1 MPKML
6 LFTLLCALSCA
17 TIAESRQITDMAGRT
32 VTVPDTIKRVFTG
45 SPPATYMLYALD
57 PTLLVGI
64 NYKVREDEIRF
75 LRPEIARLPVI
86 GGFFGQGKSINMEVL
101 LQHKPDVVVIWS
113 TLGQKYDEQF
123 VEKLNKAGIPTVFVN
138 LDRLE
143 NYPDAFLF
151 LGNLLDRKERARK
164 LADYARDTFKSVA
177 KVVTAIPEK
186 ERLRIYYAE
195 SPDGLA
201 TERESSWH
209 AELIPL
215 AGGRNVHKGEPQF
228 ESGGMEKVSMEQV
241 LIYDPEAI
249 ITHDRAFY
257 DSLAKDRRWQ
267 GIRAVKSRRVYL
279 IPRIPFNWFDR
290 PPSFMRLLG
299 IRWLANQMYPKQY
312 PLDIQAV
319 TKHFYKL
326 FLGVELG
333 NSDVREIL
341 SR

>member
-1 MPKML
+1 MFRIFL
-6 LFTLLCALSCA
+6 LTLLCALSCA
-17 TIAESRQITDMAGRT
+17 TVVEARQITDMAGRT
-32 VTVPDTIKRVFTG
+32 VTVPDTIRRVFTA
-45 SPPATYMLYALD
+45 SPPATYMLYAVD
-57 PTLLVGI
+57 PTLLVGV
-64 NYKVREDEIRF
+64 NFKFREEEKRF

-86 GGFFGQGKSINMEVL
+86 GGFFGQGKSVNMEVL

-113 TLGQKYDEQF
+113 TLGQKADELF
-123 VEKLNKAGIPTVFVN
+123 VEKLSKAGIPTVFVN
-138 LDRLE
+138 LDRLN

-151 LGNLLDRKERARK
+151 LGNLLDRRERARK
-164 LADYARDTFKSVA
+164 LADYARDTLKSVA

-186 ERLRIYYAE
+186 ERLRVYYAE
-195 SPDGLA
+195 GPDGLS
-201 TERESSWH
+201 TERETSWH

-215 AGGRNVHKGEPQF
+215 AGGRNVHRGEQQF

-249 ITHDRAFY
+249 ITHDRTFY

-267 GIRAVKSRRVYL
+267 GIRAVKNRRVYL

-299 IRWLANQMYPKQY
+299 LKWLASQMYPKRY
-312 PLDIQAV
+312 PLDIQAE
-319 TKHFYKL
+319 TKQFYKL
-326 FLGVELG
+326 FLGVEPG

>member
-1 MPKML
+1 MLKMFLLTL
-6 LFTLLCALSCA
+6 LFALSCA
-17 TIAESRQITDMAGRT
+17 TVAESRQITDMAGRT
-32 VTVPDTIKRVFTG
+32 VTLPDTIRRVFTA
-45 SPPATYMLYALD
+45 SPPATYMLYAVD
-57 PTLLVGI
+57 PALLVGV
-64 NYKVREDEIRF
+64 NYTFREEEKRF
-75 LRPEIARLPVI
+75 LRPEIARIPVI

-113 TLGQKYDEQF
+113 TLGQKADELF

-164 LADYARDTFKSVA
+164 LADYARETFKSVSKA
-177 KVVTAIPEK
+177 VAAIPEK
-186 ERLRIYYAE
+186 ERLKIYYAE
-195 SPDGLA
+195 GPDGLA
-201 TERESSWH
+201 TERETSWH

-215 AGGRNVHKGEPQF
+215 AGGRNVHKGEQQF
-228 ESGGMEKVSMEQV
+228 ESGGMEKISMEQV
-241 LIYDPEAI
+241 MIYDPEAI
-249 ITHDRAFY
+249 ITHDRTFY

-267 GIRAVKSRRVYL
+267 SIRAVKNRRVYL
-279 IPRIPFNWFDR
+279 IPGIPFNWFDR

-299 IRWLANQMYPKQY
+299 LKWLANQLYPKRY
-312 PLDIQAV
+312 PLDIQAE
-319 TKHFYKL
+319 TKQFYKL
-326 FLGVELG
+326 FLGVEPG

>member
-1 MPKML
+1 MFLLTL
-6 LFTLLCALSCA
+6 LFALSCA
-17 TIAESRQITDMAGRT
+17 TIVEARQITDMAGRT
-32 VTVPDTIKRVFTG
+32 VTVPDTIHRVFTG

-57 PTLLVGI
+57 PTLLVGV
-64 NYKVREDEIRF
+64 NYKFRDEELRF
-75 LRPEIARLPVI
+75 MRPEIARIPVV

-123 VEKLNKAGIPTVFVN
+123 VEKLHKAGIPTVFVN

-143 NYPDAFLF
+143 NYPEAFLF

-164 LADYARDTFKSVA
+164 LADYSRDTFKSVSRA
-177 KVVTAIPEK
+177 VAAIPEK
-186 ERLRIYYAE
+186 ERRRIYYAE
-195 SPDGLA
+195 GPDGLS

-215 AGGRNVHKGEPQF
+215 AGGHNVHKGVQQL

-241 LIYDPEAI
+241 LIYDPETI
-249 ITHDRAFY
+249 ITHDRIFY

-267 GIRAVKSRRVYL
+267 GIRAVKNKQIYL

-299 IRWLANQMYPKQY
+299 LKWLTNQMYPKRY
-312 PLDIQAV
+312 PLNIHAE
-319 TKHFYKL
+319 TKQFYKL
-326 FLGVELG
+326 FLGVEPSD
-333 NSDVREIL
+333 NDVREIL
-341 SR
+341 NR